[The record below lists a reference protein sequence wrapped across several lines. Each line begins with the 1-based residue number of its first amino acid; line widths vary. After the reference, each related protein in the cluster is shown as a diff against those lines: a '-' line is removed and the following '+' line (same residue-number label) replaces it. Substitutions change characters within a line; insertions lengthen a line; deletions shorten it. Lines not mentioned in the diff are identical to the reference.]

1 MHQLVD
7 KKPNHSPFI
16 VKYRWGVILLY
27 VKKDRT
33 NQRQIKFLCLED
45 MVPQDHLLRY
55 IDRAI
60 DFSFIYEE
68 VQGLYG
74 DADWGK
80 PGIDP
85 VCLFKIVFIQFIFG
99 IRSMRQTIK
108 EIEVNTAYRWFI
120 GYDIGEPI
128 PHFSTFGK
136 NYTRRFKGTDIF
148 ERIFTRILQEAVRCG
163 FVDASA
169 VFIDGTHIKAN
180 ANKRKASNEVVEK
193 QAKHYQQQ
201 LDEEITKDREAHGKK
216 PLKKEDDNNSQPPE
230 TKNTKQSTTDPESG
244 LFHKGEHEKCF
255 AYVANTACDR
265 HNFILD
271 FDLAPG
277 NVHDSVMFDG
287 LYERLVKKFPE
298 MHAVAVDA
306 GYKTPWI
313 MKQIIDSQ
321 RVPAVP
327 YKRPLTKAGFFK
339 KYEYVYDEY
348 YDCVLCPGNQSLK
361 YSTTNREGYREYKSN
376 PTYCKACPY
385 LSRCT
390 QSEAHQKIVTLHVWD
405 KYMELAEDY
414 RHTPEYRAIYQM
426 RGQTIERVFADAKE
440 KHALRYAKLRGLQK
454 VKMQVTLTFACMNLK
469 KLAMWKR
476 RKGLLAP
483 LLQNF
488 WRKQVEH
495 LCFLFAS
502 LQKCTLRFA

>member
-1 MHQLVD
+1 M
-7 KKPNHSPFI
+7 
-16 VKYRWGVILLY
+16 Y
-27 VKKDRT
+27 VKKNRT

-45 MVPQDHLLRY
+45 LVPQNHLLRD

-68 VQGLYG
+68 VRGLYREIE
-74 DADWGK
+74 WGK

-85 VCLFKIVFIQFIFG
+85 VCLFKIVFIQYIFG

-120 GYDIGEPI
+120 GYDIGEAI
-128 PHFSTFGK
+128 PHFSTFSK
-136 NYTRRFKGTDIF
+136 NYTRRFKDTDVF

-180 ANKRKASNEVVEK
+180 ANKRKASNEIVEK

-201 LDEEITKDREAHGKK
+201 LDEEVAKDRENHGKK
-216 PLKKEDDNNSQPPE
+216 PLKKDDDTTPKPPE
-230 TKNTKQSTTDPESG
+230 TKNIKQSTTDPESG

-271 FDLAPG
+271 FDVAPG
-277 NVHDSVMFDG
+277 NTHDSRMFDG
-287 LYERLVKKFPE
+287 IYDRLLQQFPE
-298 MHAVAVDA
+298 IEAVAVDA

-313 MKQIIDSQ
+313 MKQIIDSE
-321 RVPAVP
+321 RVPTVP
-327 YKRPLTKAGFFK
+327 YKRPMTKVDFFK

-348 YDCVLCPGNQSLK
+348 YDCILCPANQVLA
-361 YSTTNREGYREYKSN
+361 YSTTNREGYREYKSD
-376 PTYCKACPY
+376 PSYCKNCQH
-385 LSRCT
+385 LNQCT
-390 QSEAHQKIVTLHVWD
+390 QSETHQKTVTRHVWEE
-405 KYMELAEDY
+405 YLELAEDY
-414 RHTPEYRAIYQM
+414 RHMPEYRDIYQM

-440 KHALRYAKLRGLQK
+440 KHALRYAQLRGLQK

-469 KLAMWKR
+469 KLAIWKR
-476 RKGLLAP
+476 RKGLLEP
-483 LLQNF
+483 LLRDF
-488 WRKQVEH
+488 WHRKTAC
-495 LCFLFAS
+495 LCTWFAS
-502 LQKCTLRFA
+502 IQKRTLRFA